1 MKKVGTPE
9 SRAEEGVLGPEWC
22 LEGWLHGEGLG
33 GQEHGEQ
40 GRDSP
45 KAERAP
51 RRAERRTGG
60 PVCVESG
67 PPSAL
72 LSNTLPSS

>member
-1 MKKVGTPE
+1 ME
-9 SRAEEGVLGPEWC
+9 RAWGS
-22 LEGWLHGEGLG
+22 
-33 GQEHGEQ
+33 QEHGEQ